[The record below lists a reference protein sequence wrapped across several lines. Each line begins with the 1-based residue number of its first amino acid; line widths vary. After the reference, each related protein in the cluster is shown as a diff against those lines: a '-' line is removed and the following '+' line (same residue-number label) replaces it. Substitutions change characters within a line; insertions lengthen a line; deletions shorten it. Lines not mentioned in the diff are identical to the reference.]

1 MTGALTVTQCV
12 LSLVHMQ
19 MVLVIACTPP
29 WCAQCLDTLSP
40 TRHMKSLG
48 DFHVRRCPNVHT
60 PCTGPLCPLER
71 HLARADWM

>member
-29 WCAQCLDTLSP
+29 VVRTVFGHTVTHAAYEIAWGLPCA
-40 TRHMKSLG
+40 
-48 DFHVRRCPNVHT
+48 
-60 PCTGPLCPLER
+60 
-71 HLARADWM
+71 